1 MYRYMNILII
11 LLAIVLLSACAVRR
25 PLFSPHREAT
35 KDHIEAKTIQQCL
48 ACHRDDMPH
57 EADRG
62 DCLRC
67 HRLLRGE
74 QP

>member
-1 MYRYMNILII
+1 MGKKMNILIF
-11 LLAIVLLSACAVRR
+11 LLLLVLLSACAVRR
-25 PLFSPHREAT
+25 PLFSPHREGS
-35 KDHIEAKTIQQCL
+35 KDHVEAKTIEQCL
-48 ACHRDDMPH
+48 ACHRDNMPH
-57 EADRG
+57 DANRG